1 MMNALSIN
9 PTVVA
14 RIDSFIQAAGISPAS
29 VRWLLHLTPSEGEMA
44 DITTTL
50 LLQCSGMTAP
60 GDTRWQL
67 LSVTDASGWP
77 DMQRPF
83 QELYVDIEQH
93 LYWHCQGGPLTPAQ
107 FTQVFAQWQDR
118 FIAHH
123 PIAFTR
129 ADAEALAPTIAGT
142 NTAG

>member
-29 VRWLLHLTPSEGEMA
+29 VRWLLHLTPSEGEMV

-50 LLQCSGMTAP
+50 LLQWSGTTAP

-67 LSVTDASGWP
+67 LSVTDGLTCNDPFRNSTSISSSAS
-77 DMQRPF
+77 
-83 QELYVDIEQH
+83 I
-93 LYWHCQGGPLTPAQ
+93 
-107 FTQVFAQWQDR
+107 
-118 FIAHH
+118 
-123 PIAFTR
+123 
-129 ADAEALAPTIAGT
+129 GT
-142 NTAG
+142 AKGIP